1 VKKDF
6 YGDKKDFSL
15 VFVDFSCVK
24 NLFYEVIVELSCV
37 KKDLS
42 PVIVDF
48 YRTKEDFYR
57 AKNFLSH
64 GFRQDYQDAVPKSCC
79 FLPDVPAVAQ

>member
-15 VFVDFSCVK
+15 VFVDFSCLK
-24 NLFYEVIVELSCV
+24 NLFYDVIVELSCV
-37 KKDLS
+37 KKDFS

-48 YRTKEDFYR
+48 YRTKVDFYQ
-57 AKNFLSH
+57 AENLLSH
-64 GFRQDYQDAVPKSCC
+64 GLRQVYQDAVPKFCC
-79 FLPDVPAVAQ
+79 FLTGVPAIAH